1 MSLATEDEP
10 HECPESVYRF
20 FMEQLIW
27 LEREAIQEGNVG
39 DNSYWQLDEAVA
51 RKSILKISQI
61 RLVEQRWHFEVGIEE
76 DT

>member
-61 RLVEQRWHFEVGIEE
+61 RLVEQR
-76 DT
+76 